1 MNIVDRIPEPK
12 TNCPPDV
19 ILSQGQGG
27 KDGWIST
34 LQTYVSAV
42 WGKLGAPIV
51 LSGLILIVL
60 LVLVPAQAG
69 KSMVFT
75 VEALVGILPFILL
88 SVALASYLKAS
99 GADQIV
105 AKAFEGSPVKAIAIA
120 SIFGALSP
128 FCSCGVIPLVAG
140 LLAAGVPIAPVLA
153 FCIASPI
160 MDPEM
165 FILTVGALGLE
176 FTMVKTIAAIGM
188 GLLTGYVTL
197 LISKTGALD
206 DSLKNIARPSCG
218 PSACSPG
225 TKEARPVWKFWRE
238 QDRLKNFWGE
248 TASSGWFLG
257 RWLAFAF
264 LLESLMVAYLPAANV
279 AEWLGE
285 GNPFAIPLAV
295 VIGVPAYLNGY
306 AGIPLVRGLID
317 LGMSPAT
324 GLSFM
329 LAGSVTSIPAA
340 IAVWTLAKPRLFALY
355 LAMAASGAFLSGVA
369 YAAVIGM
376 L

>member
-1 MNIVDRIPEPK
+1 MDAIDPLDTSNSCCTPQKPEMK
-12 TNCPPDV
+12 K
-19 ILSQGQGG
+19 GG
-27 KDGWIST
+27 VFAAI
-34 LQTYVSAV
+34 YNAV
-42 WGKLGAPIV
+42 LNSWHRLGAPIFMSAAIFVV
-51 LSGLILIVL
+51 LFL
-60 LVLVPAQAG
+60 LAPPQAG
-69 KSMVFT
+69 RSLVFT
-75 VEALVGILPFILL
+75 AEALLGILPFILL
-88 SVALASYLKAS
+88 SVAVAAYLKAS
-99 GADQIV
+99 GADQLV
-105 AKAFEGSPVKAIAIA
+105 AKAFEGSPVKAIAVA

-165 FILTVGALGLE
+165 FVLTAATLGLE
-176 FTMVKTIAAIGM
+176 FTLVKTVAAVCM
-188 GLLTGYVTL
+188 GLFTGYVTL

-218 PSACSPG
+218 SSSCSP
-225 TKEARPVWKFWRE
+225 TIEEAKPIWKFWQEKSRV
-238 QDRLKNFWGE
+238 NTFWSE
-248 TASSGWFLG
+248 TLSSGWFLG

-264 LLESLMVAYLPAANV
+264 LLESLMVAYIPAASV
-279 AEWLGE
+279 ARWLGD

-295 VIGVPAYLNGY
+295 VVGVPAYLNGY

-340 IAVWTLAKPRLFALY
+340 IAVWTLAKPKLFALY
-355 LAMAASGAFLSGVA
+355 LVMAASGALLSGLI
-369 YAAVIGM
+369 YAAILGM
-376 L
+376 M